1 MCFFFQV
8 CQDATVVCMLV
19 TVTGKYQPGTLIPRK
34 ENVKNLISLGVVEV
48 IIDLP
53 LNTNVTRVVVFV
65 STTVNVNSEILTRI
79 FIFVNDVKIHIYDVE
94 ICDSY
99 WSMIYLYR

>member
-1 MCFFFQV
+1 MLNYKSRLSRVFFIRLFTWHGFSKALLNVYFFQV

-19 TVTGKYQPGTLIPRK
+19 TVTGKYQPGTSIPRK

-53 LNTNVTRVVVFV
+53 LNMNVMRVVVFV
-65 STTVNVNSEILTRI
+65 STTVRPLKKKTL
-79 FIFVNDVKIHIYDVE
+79 
-94 ICDSY
+94 CD
-99 WSMIYLYR
+99 